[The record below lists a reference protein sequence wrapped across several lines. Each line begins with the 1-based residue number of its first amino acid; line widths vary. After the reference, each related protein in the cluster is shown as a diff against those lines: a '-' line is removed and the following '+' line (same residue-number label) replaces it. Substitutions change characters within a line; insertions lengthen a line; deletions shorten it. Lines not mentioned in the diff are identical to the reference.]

1 MKAMSLKKN
10 FAQFIFFVAFFI
22 VHVDAFFSAVSV
34 YRVFYGSKA
43 NLLEIK
49 SRRTRGVFSP
59 VCLSESAESD
69 KSNSAD
75 SKENS
80 DTKSKSSSNKLF
92 GSRRLAAAREVLF

>member
-1 MKAMSLKKN
+1 MKAMSFKNN

-22 VHVDAFFSAVSV
+22 VHVDAFFSAVSI

-49 SRRTRGVFSP
+49 SRRTRGVYSP
-59 VCLSESAESD
+59 VCLESAESD